1 MHLDKKVSTIL
12 LIVFTFILASCGS
25 PSSSENPLVGTTAPN
40 FELEN
45 ALGGKTSLAEY
56 SGTPVLL
63 FFHMAVG

>member
-1 MHLDKKVSTIL
+1 MQIRKKMAIL
-12 LIVFTFILASCGS
+12 LVMLALALTACAS
-25 PSSSENPLVGTTAPN
+25 PSISESPLARTVAPD

>member
-1 MHLDKKVSTIL
+1 MQIKKSRTLFL
-12 LIVFTFILASCGS
+12 LILALVITACAS
-25 PSSSENPLVGTTAPN
+25 PSASESPLVGTAAPD

>member
-1 MHLDKKVSTIL
+1 MKIKETRTIL
-12 LIVFTFILASCGS
+12 LVMLALILTACAS
-25 PSSSENPLVGTTAPN
+25 PSAPANPLVGTVAPN

-45 ALGGKTSLAEY
+45 TLGGKTSLSEY

>member
-1 MHLDKKVSTIL
+1 MRIRKTSLSLLVIL
-12 LIVFTFILASCGS
+12 VFILAACAPPATPTNS
-25 PSSSENPLVGTTAPN
+25 LVGTAAPN

-45 ALGGKTSLAEY
+45 VLGGKTSLAEY